1 MTCLAGLQLLNLNG
15 FLRFLDD
22 RRLILGIGMLL
33 VLALSWQLSLL
44 LWQLVPAP
52 PLPSAGA
59 ITTPRQATAN
69 TAASTPQG
77 LDQKVARIAAANL
90 FGKLQD
96 KARPRPEPVKD
107 APRSTLNYK
116 LRGIYYSEDKA
127 LASAIVQK
135 GSGKSRFYRLGDE
148 IDAGIYIDRI
158 LPDHILI
165 ARNGRLEK
173 LMLEKPKTRPGSG
186 RQVASRSLAVPVAA
200 NANRVLKSYKRRYAN
215 NPLAL
220 AKRFQAIP
228 VNENGRNIG
237 YKLKALRG
245 ERLLQKLGLREDD
258 VFVEINGI
266 GLDKPFQALDALKS
280 LSTAEDVSLTVLRNG
295 QRQTFNF
302 SLNQ

>member
-1 MTCLAGLQLLNLNG
+1 LNLNA
-15 FLRFLDD
+15 FHSFLDD
-22 RRLILGIGMLL
+22 RRLIFGISLLL
-33 VLALSWQLSLL
+33 VLVLSWQLSRLVWLL
-44 LWQLVPAP
+44 L
-52 PLPSAGA
+52 PLPEL
-59 ITTPRQATAN
+59 PATAERVVDPRPGKAGG
-69 TAASTPQG
+69 TSGDGEQELSG
-77 LDQKVARIAAANL
+77 IVAANL
-90 FGKLQD
+90 FGKLQSRGRS
-96 KARPRPEPVKD
+96 KPEPVKE
-107 APRSTLNYK
+107 APKSTLNYK

-135 GSGKSRFYRLGDE
+135 GAGKSSFYRLGDE

-165 ARNGRLEK
+165 SRNGRLEK
-173 LMLEKPKTRPGSG
+173 LLLEKPKAKPGSG
-186 RQVASRSLAVPVAA
+186 RNRASRSIAVPAAA
-200 NANRVLKSYKRRYAN
+200 NASRVLQSYKRRYAD

-228 VNENGRNIG
+228 VTENGRNIG

-245 ERLLQKLGLREDD
+245 ERLLQRLGLREDD

-280 LSTAEDVSLTVLRNG
+280 LSTAEDVSITVLRNG
-295 QRQTFNF
+295 NRQTMHF

>member
-1 MTCLAGLQLLNLNG
+1 MNLNA
-15 FLRFLDD
+15 FFSFLDD
-22 RRLILGIGMLL
+22 RRLIFGIGLLL
-33 VLALSWQLSLL
+33 VLALSWQTSRLV
-44 LWQLVPAP
+44 WMLVPQPDLPRTASVNRLETPGKTKTAAP
-52 PLPSAGA
+52 PLE
-59 ITTPRQATAN
+59 
-69 TAASTPQG
+69 
-77 LDQKVARIAAANL
+77 QKLARIASANL

-96 KARPRPEPVKD
+96 RPRSKPEPVKD
-107 APRSTLNYK
+107 APKSTLNYK

-135 GSGKSRFYRLGDE
+135 GGGKSEFYRLGDE
-148 IDAGIYIDRI
+148 IDSGIYIDRI

-165 ARNGRLEK
+165 SRNGRLEK
-173 LMLEKPKTRPGSG
+173 LVLEKPKAKAGSG
-186 RQVASRSLAVPVAA
+186 RVSASRSVALPAAA
-200 NANRVLKSYKRRYAN
+200 NASRVLKSYKRRYKD

-228 VNENGRNIG
+228 VNENGRNVG

-280 LSTAEDVSLTVLRNG
+280 LSTAEDVSITVLRNG
-295 QRQTFNF
+295 NRQTLDF

>member
-1 MTCLAGLQLLNLNG
+1 LNLNA
-15 FLRFLDD
+15 FFSFLDD
-22 RRLILGIGMLL
+22 RRLIAGIALLL
-33 VLALSWQLSLL
+33 VLALSWQLSELV
-44 LWQLVPAP
+44 WKLVPAP
-52 PLPSAGA
+52 ELPARPQVDKSRPSG
-59 ITTPRQATAN
+59 Q
-69 TAASTPQG
+69 SDQGLQG
-77 LDQKVARIAAANL
+77 LDARASRIVAAEL
-90 FGKLQD
+90 FGKLQRD
-96 KARPRPEPVKD
+96 TRRKPEPVKE
-107 APRSTLNYK
+107 APKSTLNYK

-135 GSGKSRFYRLGDE
+135 GGGKSEYFRLGDE
-148 IDAGIYIDRI
+148 IDSGIYIDRI

-165 ARNGRLEK
+165 SRNGRLEK
-173 LMLEKPKTRPGSG
+173 LELEKPKAKAG
-186 RQVASRSLAVPVAA
+186 ASRFVPARSTALPAAA
-200 NANRVLKSYKRRYAN
+200 NASRVLKSYKRRYAD

-258 VFVEINGI
+258 VFVEVNGI

-280 LSTAEDVSLTVLRNG
+280 LSTAEDVSITVLRNG
-295 QRQTFNF
+295 NRQTLNF

>member
-1 MTCLAGLQLLNLNG
+1 MNLNALST
-15 FLRFLDD
+15 FVDD
-22 RRLILGIGMLL
+22 RRLISGVALLL
-33 VLALSWQLSLL
+33 VVALAWQLSLL
-44 LWQLVPAP
+44 LWKLVLLPQEPAAARHA
-52 PLPSAGA
+52 PSAGSVRGA
-59 ITTPRQATAN
+59 EPKSSPDTQLQRIIAAKLFGSLQQRRQA
-69 TAASTPQG
+69 
-77 LDQKVARIAAANL
+77 K
-90 FGKLQD
+90 
-96 KARPRPEPVKD
+96 PEPVRD
-107 APRSTLNYK
+107 APKSTLNYK

-135 GSGKSRFYRLGDE
+135 GAGKSEFYRLGDE
-148 IDAGIYIDRI
+148 LDPGIYIERI

-173 LMLEKPKTRPGSG
+173 LLLEKPKARPGSG
-186 RQVASRSLAVPVAA
+186 RATASRSLAVPAAA
-200 NANRVLKSYKRRYAN
+200 NANRVLKSYKRRYAD

-228 VNENGRNIG
+228 VTENGRNVG

-245 ERLLQKLGLREDD
+245 ERLLQKLGLHEND

-280 LSTAEDVSLTVLRNG
+280 LSTAEDVSITVLRNG
-295 QRQTFNF
+295 SRQTLNF